1 MSQILSRRALRIA
14 TLAAAFA
21 VSCTATAAPSPA
33 PATPISVLTYNI
45 HGLPWPLAWGRSDDF
60 GQIAARLRA
69 MRQAG
74 IQPHIVVL
82 QEAFTRSAQRIGAES
97 GYRYVVD
104 GPAAADRSS
113 LPATDADRR
122 FAAAASWFKGERSGK
137 LLGSGLQLLSDYPI
151 LAVRRAPF
159 PAYACA
165 GYDCLANKGILM
177 ALVAVPGAATPV
189 VVTTAHFNSRGASGV
204 SDERADYAYRRQL
217 DAAGRFMA
225 QSPWHR
231 YPIIFAGDFNV
242 GKIAPR
248 ARAFAS
254 ATGGWW
260 GNDRTGALDD
270 AMHACSRSTSGLP
283 RAALESFRRAK
294 DWQLF
299 ASTRFAALTAEAIS
313 VPFGRGAD
321 GRMLSDHI
329 GYVARYRLAPLA
341 PTAARGPL
349 GYVRLK

>member
-1 MSQILSRRALRIA
+1 
-14 TLAAAFA
+14 
-21 VSCTATAAPSPA
+21 
-33 PATPISVLTYNI
+33 
-45 HGLPWPLAWGRSDDF
+45 
-60 GQIAARLRA
+60 

-74 IQPHIVVL
+74 TQPHIVVL
-82 QEAFTRSAQRIGAES
+82 QEAFTRAAQRIGAES

-113 LPATDADRR
+113 LPATAADRR

-260 GNDRTGALDD
+260 GAARTGGLDD
-270 AMHACSRSTSGLP
+270 AMHACSRDTSGLP
-283 RAALESFRRAK
+283 RAALESFHRAK

-329 GYVARYRLAPLA
+329 GYVARYRLAP
-341 PTAARGPL
+341 TAARGPL